1 MRTGTLSLETAAVAA
16 FMGVALA
23 VFLLL
28 TACSSPA
35 PTATPTPTPTP
46 EPTPTP
52 TATPLP
58 PRLED
63 EPIAGDLGERLDA
76 IRTMM
81 DPVEPVWTVYLYSE
95 DWLTPGRNTLM
106 NDIFELLKLENIA
119 THDGYQEFSPESVV
133 TVEPDI
139 IVTHSLLSVIG
150 NPELSE
156 LHMAQDATHID
167 HHIFVLREGY
177 SFSPDS
183 PRFMDTVEELAAFVY
198 PEVFV
203 EDDGHGHPH

>member
-1 MRTGTLSLETAAVAA
+1 MRTGTLSRETAAVAA
-16 FMGVALA
+16 FMGVALT
-23 VFLLL
+23 VLLL
-28 TACSSPA
+28 LSGCSGPE
-35 PTATPTPTPTP
+35 PTATPTLTPTP

-63 EPIAGDLGERLDA
+63 ERIAGDLGAPLDA
-76 IRTMM
+76 VRTMM

-95 DWLTPGRNTLM
+95 DWVTPGRNTLM

-119 THDGYQEFSPESVV
+119 THDGYQEVSPESIVA
-133 TVEPDI
+133 VEPDI
-139 IVTHSLLSVIG
+139 IITDSLLSIIG
-150 NPELSE
+150 NPELSD
-156 LHMAQDATHID
+156 LHLVQDASHID

-183 PRFMDTVEELAAFVY
+183 PHFMETVEELAAFVY
-198 PEVFV
+198 PEVFG
-203 EDDGHGHPH
+203 DDGHSHPH